1 MQPCWAATPVL
12 HLPGSSTNAPQH
24 PAAPSVICPLGSP
37 EGMCTSGLCDTCLH
51 IHSDKFYNFNCVS
64 LLAPLHT
71 TAKFSSTSYREP
83 NRWLQLHLLLA
94 SSTSSSGS
102 LGGGLLQ
109 FPQKANSLSGGHTLT
124 AMDSGWS
131 VHMESHEI
139 WVSKFTGKSVMG
151 FNSIRILNPI
161 RIFIFIF
168 LFILLS
174 TMEN

>member
-1 MQPCWAATPVL
+1 
-12 HLPGSSTNAPQH
+12 
-24 PAAPSVICPLGSP
+24 
-37 EGMCTSGLCDTCLH
+37 MCTSGLCDTCLH
-51 IHSDKFYNFNCVS
+51 IPSDKFYNFNCVS

-168 LFILLS
+168 FIYFVKHHGKLRHCYLNRTWKQLKQTWLAVFS
-174 TMEN
+174 RWKKKKLKSI